1 MSNFF
6 EKLVILGTGGTI
18 AGVAASAADHVG
30 YTAAQLSVGE
40 LVAAVPGLS
49 DLLAGRGLQTEQVAQ
64 VDSKD
69 MSFPIWQA
77 LALRAAHHLTQHE
90 VRGVVITHGTDT
102 LEETA
107 FFLQAVL
114 PAELLTLKPVVL
126 VCAMRPATA
135 LAPDGPQ
142 NLLDAVA
149 VALTTGACGV
159 MAVCA
164 GVVHG
169 ALDVQ
174 KIHPYRLDA
183 FSSGD
188 AGPLGYVEEG
198 RLRQVRHWA
207 PDPAGIEKIAIEK
220 VANVSVWPRVELLMS
235 HAGASGA
242 MVDLLVDSLL
252 ALPPGHPERP
262 RGLVVAGTG
271 NGSVHQSLEA
281 GLLRAQAAGVRV
293 LRSSR
298 CPLGQVLPVPGQ
310 GLPVAAGLS
319 PVKARLALMLALLD

>member
-1 MSNFF
+1 MGNSF
-6 EKLVILGTGGTI
+6 EKLVMLGTGGTI
-18 AGVAASAADHVG
+18 AGVAASASEHLA
-30 YTAAQLSVGE
+30 YTAAQLTVSD
-40 LVAAVPGLS
+40 LVASVPGMAA
-49 DLLAGRGLQTEQVAQ
+49 LLAERQLQTEQVAQ
-64 VDSKD
+64 LDSKD
-69 MSFPIWQA
+69 MSYAIWQV
-77 LALRAAHHLTQHE
+77 LALRVAHHLAQSE

-107 FFLQAVL
+107 YFLGAVL
-114 PAELLTLKPVVL
+114 PAALLAAKPVVL

-149 VALTTGACGV
+149 LVLTAGACGV

-169 ALDVQ
+169 ARDVQ

-183 FSSGD
+183 FGSGD
-188 AGPLGYVEEG
+188 AGPLGYIEDG
-198 RLRQVRHWA
+198 RLRQVRNWPSSH
-207 PDPAGIEKIAIEK
+207 AGIQKIAIEK
-220 VANVSVWPRVELLMS
+220 IANIALWPRVELLLS

-242 MVDLLVDSLL
+242 LVDWLL
-252 ALPPGHPERP
+252 TELAGQGGPL

-271 NGSVHQSLEA
+271 NGSVHQALEA
-281 GLLRAQAAGVRV
+281 ALLRAQAAGVQVWRT
-293 LRSSR
+293 SR
-298 CPLGQVLPVPGQ
+298 CALGQLLPVPGQ
-310 GLPVAAGLS
+310 ALAVTSALS

>member
-1 MSNFF
+1 MGNSF
-6 EKLVILGTGGTI
+6 EKMVLLGTGGTI
-18 AGVAASAADHVG
+18 AGVAASASEHLA
-30 YTAAQLSVGE
+30 YTAAQLSVGD
-40 LVAAVPGLS
+40 LVAAVPGMTA
-49 DLLAGRGLQTEQVAQ
+49 LLAGRQLETEQVAQ

-69 MSFPIWQA
+69 MGFAIWQR
-77 LALRAAHHLTQHE
+77 LALRVAHHLAQPD

-102 LEETA
+102 LEESA

-114 PAELLTLKPVVL
+114 PAVLLAAKPVVL

-149 VALTTGACGV
+149 LALTPGVCGV
-159 MAVCA
+159 VAVCA

-169 ALDVQ
+169 ARDVQ

-183 FSSGD
+183 FGSGD
-188 AGPLGYVEEG
+188 AGPLGYMEDG
-198 RLRQVRHWA
+198 RLRQVRDWPSGQA
-207 PDPAGIEKIAIEK
+207 EIEKIAIEK
-220 VANVSVWPRVELLMS
+220 IAKTEVWPRVELLMS

-242 MVDLLVDSLL
+242 LVD
-252 ALPPGHPERP
+252 ALMAVPVGQAEPL

-271 NGSVHQSLEA
+271 NGSVHQALEA
-281 GLLRAQAAGVRV
+281 ALLRAQAAGVRV
-293 LRSSR
+293 WRTSR
-298 CPLGQVLPVPGQ
+298 CALGQLLPVPGQ
-310 GLPVAAGLS
+310 ALTVTSGLS